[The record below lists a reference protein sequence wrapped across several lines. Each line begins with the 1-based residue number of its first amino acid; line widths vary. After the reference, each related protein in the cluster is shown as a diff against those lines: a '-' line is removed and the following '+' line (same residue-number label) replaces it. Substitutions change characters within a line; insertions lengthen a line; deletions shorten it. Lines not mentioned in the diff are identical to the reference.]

1 MNGNIKWLDCLL
13 SNYLIRRWLTILIV
27 LNVTLLWNINFWS
40 VAFSKMFLRQFFLHL
55 NHHLCYSRISNS
67 SFIGEI
73 KMQSSVRYIWKWY
86 PQDYTLNWM
95 RTIYVIIMSS
105 LIYFLINRYILF
117 FILYYASLNPNNI
130 RFTFNENS
138 CAGSKEQKLIPL
150 SFEKFC
156 DLRNEN
162 SHCIVE

>member
-1 MNGNIKWLDCLL
+1 
-13 SNYLIRRWLTILIV
+13 
-27 LNVTLLWNINFWS
+27 
-40 VAFSKMFLRQFFLHL
+40 MFLRQFFLHL

-105 LIYFLINRYILF
+105 LIYFFINRYILF
-117 FILYYASLNPNNI
+117 FILYHASLNPNNSRYALI
-130 RFTFNENS
+130 KNS
-138 CAGSKEQKLIPL
+138 CVWSNEQKWIQL
-150 SFEKFC
+150 SFEKFS
-156 DLRNEN
+156 DLLIDN
-162 SHCIVE
+162 SHCIAKDKLYEIFVFICIR